1 MLTIVANVVPSTTDR
16 MVGIFGP
23 ITCSG
28 YACVA
33 EVLQYTV
40 YAVMMPFLGM
50 GGVQTMKS
58 WFGEPEIDP
67 STTLCGGEGT
77 TDKYILIS
85 YVAFLFL

>member
-1 MLTIVANVVPSTTDR
+1 MSPVLNIIVSVVPLTTDLI
-16 MVGIFGP
+16 VGIFGP

-50 GGVQTMKS
+50 GGAQTSKS
-58 WFGEPEIDP
+58 
-67 STTLCGGEGT
+67 
-77 TDKYILIS
+77 
-85 YVAFLFL
+85 

>member
-1 MLTIVANVVPSTTDR
+1 MLNIVFSVVPLTTDL

-40 YAVMMPFLGM
+40 YAVTMPFFGM
-50 GGVQTMKS
+50 GGAQLAKS
-58 WFGEPEIDP
+58 WFGEP
-67 STTLCGGEGT
+67 GT
-77 TDKYILIS
+77 EATKMFNGADGTAGK
-85 YVAFLFL
+85 

>member
-1 MLTIVANVVPSTTDR
+1 MLNIVDSVVPLTADL

-50 GGVQTMKS
+50 GGAQTSKS
-58 WFGEPEIDP
+58 
-67 STTLCGGEGT
+67 
-77 TDKYILIS
+77 
-85 YVAFLFL
+85 

>member
-1 MLTIVANVVPSTTDR
+1 MNGLSPVLNKAVSVVPLTTDL

-28 YACVA
+28 YTWLA

-50 GGVQTMKS
+50 GGVQLAVN
-58 WFGEPEIDP
+58 WLGESGTAAKE
-67 STTLCGGEGT
+67 TFRGGEGT
-77 TDKYILIS
+77 
-85 YVAFLFL
+85 V

>member
-1 MLTIVANVVPSTTDR
+1 MLNSIVSVVPLTTDLV
-16 MVGIFGP
+16 VGIFGT

-50 GGVQTMKS
+50 GGVQTSKS
-58 WFGEPEIDP
+58 
-67 STTLCGGEGT
+67 
-77 TDKYILIS
+77 
-85 YVAFLFL
+85 